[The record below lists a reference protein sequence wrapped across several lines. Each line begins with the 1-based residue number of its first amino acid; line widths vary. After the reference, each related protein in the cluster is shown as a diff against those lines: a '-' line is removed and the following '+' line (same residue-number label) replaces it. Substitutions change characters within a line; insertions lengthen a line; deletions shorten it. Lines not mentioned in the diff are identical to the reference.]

1 MTTTIVVIALAA
13 AGFVLSRTRFAR
25 ELGSRRFM
33 PPIYAAAG
41 VYFGVRA
48 YRAIAGDA
56 RVWPHILL
64 AILFLGGAIESARKS
79 GMIFGRS

>member
-1 MTTTIVVIALAA
+1 MTTTIVVIALAG
-13 AGFVLSRTRFAR
+13 AGFVMSRTRFAR

-33 PPIYAAAG
+33 PAIYAAAG
-41 VYFGVRA
+41 LYFAARA

-56 RVWPHILL
+56 RVWPHVLL

-79 GMIFGRS
+79 GMIFRKS